1 MRPCFKRVKTGAGEL
16 LRALVALALELSL
29 TPSTHLAALVSGS
42 KFPLLTSVDTRHAR
56 VTHIHTCRQ
65 KLIYTNL
72 IKKKKKKQSKAKQSG
87 ETERGRERERRG
99 GQCRHGV

>member
-72 IKKKKKKQSKAKQSG
+72 IKKKKKKAKQSKAK
-87 ETERGRERERRG
+87 RGD
-99 GQCRHGV
+99 